1 MATLSNEERNSCPA
15 NDPLFFLSSFSG
27 ESYFRAAE
35 NGVSLCLTRSVGSL
49 PLNNLSCYT
58 SDNGHKRGPKYRK
71 YMVPLYLENSPNA
84 EFPQKSTSFALPTQT
99 AV

>member
-49 PLNNLSCYT
+49 LLLNNLSCYT

-71 YMVPLYLENSPNA
+71 YMVRHCI
-84 EFPQKSTSFALPTQT
+84 
-99 AV
+99 